1 MISLVNEV
9 APDHFLLLFDQ
20 VVERDGFTMPTGGKK
35 HGQLPH
41 SMKVSLTLEDL
52 RDGDGEARSS
62 EEETV
67 YSTPRGGEV
76 DA

>member
-1 MISLVNEV
+1 MTSLVKVV
-9 APDHFLLLFDQ
+9 APECFLVMSDQ

-41 SMKVSLTLEDL
+41 AMRVSLTLEDL
-52 RDGDGEARSS
+52 RDGEPLSP
-62 EEETV
+62 EEETF